1 MKTIKQKK
9 QLPPIVLG
17 SSSPFRK
24 QLLEKLQ
31 LPFSQHAPDIDET
44 PLKNESPQQL
54 IERLS
59 LLKAQAVAESHPEHI
74 VIASDQCA
82 TFDNRPIGKPHTH
95 ENAVKQLTQFS
106 GKTIIFY
113 TGLVVIDPRD
123 GVHHQTLDI
132 TQVKFRQLS
141 PQTIENYLRA
151 EQPYQCAGSFKS
163 EGLGITLFEAI
174 ESQDPNALIG
184 LPLIKLTS
192 IFQDMGITLPL
203 AD

>member
-31 LPFSQHAPDIDET
+31 LPFSQYAPNIDET
-44 PLKNESPQQL
+44 PLDNEAPQQM

-59 LLKAQAVAESHPEHI
+59 LLKAKAVAAARPEHI

-82 TFDNRPIGKPHTH
+82 TFNDRPIGKPHTH
-95 ENAVKQLTQFS
+95 ENAVKQLSQFS
-106 GKTIIFY
+106 GQTIIFY

-123 GVHHQTLDI
+123 GSHHQTMD
-132 TQVKFRQLS
+132 TTRVKFRHLS
-141 PQTIENYLRA
+141 QDTIENYLRA

-184 LPLIKLTS
+184 LPLIELTS
-192 IFQDMGITLPL
+192 IFQQMGIILPL